1 MLQSRSVALR
11 RLARRYEIP
20 RPSRISL
27 ISIGTRLF
35 GSARPLPDEDFDDE
49 ESWKQHS
56 YRPRTQSMTPSP
68 RRILP
73 PFSPP
78 APNNQQVNGERVVN
92 GDARSVP
99 QQELHEELSLSDIP
113 GTSLFTS
120 PSVLAYGGDAEMP
133 ITSKLHIIT
142 PQEDTPRGI
151 WPVFRLMVGS

>member
-1 MLQSRSVALR
+1 
-11 RLARRYEIP
+11 
-20 RPSRISL
+20 
-27 ISIGTRLF
+27 
-35 GSARPLPDEDFDDE
+35 
-49 ESWKQHS
+49 
-56 YRPRTQSMTPSP
+56 MTPSP